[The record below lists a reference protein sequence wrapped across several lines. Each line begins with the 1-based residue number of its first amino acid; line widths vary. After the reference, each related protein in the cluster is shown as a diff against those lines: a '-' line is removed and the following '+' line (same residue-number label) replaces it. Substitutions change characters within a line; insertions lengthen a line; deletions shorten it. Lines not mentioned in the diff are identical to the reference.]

1 MRLKNG
7 KINMILVAV
16 FLLSMV
22 FQTWHT
28 IQHTKSH
35 QDSNAFKY
43 FSPNIDKS
51 FLFAENF
58 EIESHSECDVCDF
71 VLGYYIAPNAF
82 YLPSATHLTT
92 VSFPFVIPEIP
103 QSFEGCLFTHRGPPI
118 FI

>member
-16 FLLSMV
+16 FLWSMV

-28 IQHTKSH
+28 IQHTQSH
-35 QDSNAFKY
+35 QDSNAVKY
-43 FSPNIDKS
+43 FSPKIDKS

-58 EIESHSECDVCDF
+58 EIESHSECYVCDF

-82 YLPSATHLTT
+82 FIPFIALSTT
-92 VSFPFVIPEIP
+92 LSFPFVTPEIP